1 MVEISSILAGSL
13 AGGCGILVGHPFDS
27 LKVRVQIG
35 KSLNL
40 TKFDLQT
47 IRQLYRGVLPPLL
60 TTGTFSAISFSF
72 YEGFKRIIHTWSNP
86 QEHVIKPNQ
95 QFSLSTTFWG
105 GTISGVCISALT
117 VPVGMIKLQLQVHS
131 DAGIV
136 ACAKDLYSKSGVRV
150 FYRAY
155 ASAFILESPGRG
167 VYLWTYES
175 VKRNL
180 AERYE
185 STDPFFISVCAG
197 VCAGIFSWF
206 VVYPAD
212 VIKARMQSDAHRVRF
227 TSTLHCIQQ
236 TWAEGGIK
244 SLYRGLGY
252 TLVRAGPVAASIL
265 PIYDVAKAYIDQEL
279 LGLEYQ

>member
-40 TKFDLQT
+40 TKYDLHT
-47 IRQLYRGVLPPLL
+47 VRQLYRGVLPPLL

-72 YEGFKRIIHTWSNP
+72 YEGSKRFIYTWQHPLDS
-86 QEHVIKPNQ
+86 VKPNHQ
-95 QFSLSTTFWG
+95 YSLNTIFWG
-105 GTISGVCISALT
+105 GTLSGVCISALT

-131 DAGIV
+131 EAGIM
-136 ACAKDLYSKSGVRV
+136 ACARDLYAKSGMRV
-150 FYRAY
+150 FYRGY

-167 VYLWTYES
+167 VYLWTYET
-175 VKRNL
+175 VKRRL
-180 AERYE
+180 AQEYANMD
-185 STDPFFISVCAG
+185 SFFISICAG

-227 TSTLHCIQQ
+227 TSTWHCIQQ

-252 TLVRAGPVAASIL
+252 TLARAGPVAASIL
-265 PIYDVAKAYIDQEL
+265 PIYDLSKAYIDQEL